1 MAAGLGSS
9 LSSHSLSSR
18 EQPPRNDDLGSSTEA
33 VARPSFAADRA
44 GEDAMTIMCR
54 RTLLTALAFAAGV
67 SALPAAAHNN
77 PSFKEVHLLTLEVAK
92 APVEGDAYSKP
103 FALELPKKTIEL
115 IWRVAG
121 SDADGIRFSVAKDGV
136 VVADDLASGDTSN
149 ILKGNG
155 YRIVAVE
162 GADGPFELQ
171 VFANVI
177 DRSSPAGA

>member
-1 MAAGLGSS
+1 MA
-9 LSSHSLSSR
+9 
-18 EQPPRNDDLGSSTEA
+18 
-33 VARPSFAADRA
+33 
-44 GEDAMTIMCR
+44 IMCR
-54 RTLLTALAFAAGV
+54 RTLLTALASAAGI
-67 SALPAAAHNN
+67 SALPASAHNN

-92 APVEGDAYSKP
+92 EPLVGDAHSEP

-121 SDADGIRFSVAKDGV
+121 AKAGGIRFAVAKDGKV
-136 VVADDLASGDTSN
+136 MADDLASGDTSN
-149 ILKGNG
+149 ILKGEG

-177 DRSSPAGA
+177 DRSRPAGA